1 MNEEI
6 IKRLDQIQ
14 QLTLIAAKEVLDV
27 AEVSL
32 LTGKKIQTI
41 YNLVHRREIPCYK
54 PNAHTVRF
62 KKSEINDWLLQNRQ
76 ATNAEIDSIASLYT
90 ATKHS
95 SF

>member
-14 QLTLIAAKEVLDV
+14 QLTLIAAKEVLNVADV
-27 AEVSL
+27 CL
-32 LTGKKIQTI
+32 LTGKKAQTI
-41 YNLVHRREIPCYK
+41 YNLVNKRQIPCYK
-54 PNAHTVRF
+54 PNAHTVCF

-76 ATNAEIDSIASLYT
+76 STIAEIDASASLIT

>member
-1 MNEEI
+1 MNDEI

-27 AEVSL
+27 AEVAI
-32 LTGKKIQTI
+32 LTGKKTQTI
-41 YNLVHRREIPCYK
+41 YNLVHKRAIPCYK

-62 KKSEINDWLLQNRQ
+62 KKSEINEWLLQNRQ
-76 ATNAEIDSIASLYT
+76 STAEEIDAKASLIT
-90 ATKHS
+90 VTQHS